1 MPRALL
7 SVARQKT
14 LIKWIKIKSSIGFK
28 PLLGTHSVQFG
39 VGGTV
44 TQLEWAQ
51 LEWAQLEWA
60 QLPGEG
66 GEHRPRREGWND
78 ESKAGIFPSHLA
90 LPAAL
95 PQRAL
100 PLWDACG
107 NSQQHFIIP
116 VFVLF
121 DVAAGLLLQVKVLV
135 STSGFEPWDR
145 LGSLDRKSV
154 V

>member
-1 MPRALL
+1 M
-7 SVARQKT
+7 
-14 LIKWIKIKSSIGFK
+14 
-28 PLLGTHSVQFG
+28 
-39 VGGTV
+39 

-66 GEHRPRREGWND
+66 GERRPHREGWND

-107 NSQQHFIIP
+107 NSQQHFSIP
-116 VFVLF
+116 IFVLF
-121 DVAAGLLLQVKVLV
+121 DGAAGLLLQVKVLV

-145 LGSLDRKSV
+145 LGSLCIPMSV
-154 V
+154 NDTSEPPWSVRLHNLTPRYHF